1 MNFFFFLDHTD
12 NELCSQCDIFNYP
25 AARHLSVY
33 DSIDRLLIAY
43 YSDGIRW
50 HSKIITKIAK
60 EESLSLNKNELPYN
74 FQDKSVIFSLYPET
88 DFNLQYPYIQKKVK
102 SIPSLRCNIKIM
114 STNTSTSY
122 QGDIPPNFLTKNLS
136 LVSCSPML
144 QFEENIDNYLYLINF
159 TADPIKKNFTLT
171 SKNQFH
177 SSVSFNFKTNTIN
190 IINLS
195 DLIKDSKSNFLI
207 TTSRDH
213 GGIPIYLSKTKD
225 NTSMSLEHTH
235 PPTEYLFLGNR
246 FYFQKLKK
254 NFYLK

>member
-1 MNFFFFLDHTD
+1 
-12 NELCSQCDIFNYP
+12 
-25 AARHLSVY
+25 
-33 DSIDRLLIAY
+33 
-43 YSDGIRW
+43 
-50 HSKIITKIAK
+50 
-60 EESLSLNKNELPYN
+60 
-74 FQDKSVIFSLYPET
+74 
-88 DFNLQYPYIQKKVK
+88 
-102 SIPSLRCNIKIM
+102 
-114 STNTSTSY
+114 
-122 QGDIPPNFLTKNLS
+122 
-136 LVSCSPML
+136 ML